1 MVIKEYKKGKELM
14 ALEKIK
20 GEIIKVLGTNKY
32 EYNFKYEVSYKIS
45 LEINPTLRNKN
56 NMHIFNHFKDIQDY
70 LITNN
75 INYRLV
81 WWGRLKE
88 IEIELDN

>member
-20 GEIIKVLGTNKY
+20 EEIIKVLGSNQY

-45 LEINPTLRNKN
+45 LEIKPTLRNKD
-56 NMHIFNHFKDIQDY
+56 NMNIFNHFKDIQDY
-70 LITNN
+70 LITHD
-75 INYRLV
+75 IKYRLV
-81 WWGRLKE
+81 WWNRLKE
-88 IEIELDN
+88 IEIELED